1 MNKFQSPQSL
11 PKKTVQFESSSQ
23 QQRSTMQKLQETGN
37 SDLNHLTAS
46 FGMTELQQG
55 GFKSVLKNSN
65 NNNISMQEKNQDL
78 PRIYSNIY
86 SPEMI
91 LKDDINQR
99 DEQQD
104 NFIEHFQHREQ
115 QINQDI
121 NQNPNE
127 LYSKSQEYNEDTLH
141 QQQIQQQQSQ
151 YIFEQQQYEL
161 SQNASS
167 SKQKGYKGSNR
178 QNHMKDSK
186 IQTYLQQMMNNA
198 NYLKNIENSIS
209 NFTSLPSA
217 MSAYEGS
224 QMQQNYQ
231 SEENEMQRNV
241 PPPQPE
247 TLAVGQL
254 SYGEIAHLK
263 QRQRQLSEE
272 KIKASKQK
280 KLLDEIA
287 HFYRQLAVKKKEDQ
301 NNRSIITSP
310 SPIRKSDS
318 TSRLRKKS
326 PQNTVQNKQVLQQS
340 DNRILQHSQ
349 SAASIYKA
357 GENKTSRQDKQ
368 STVKQNMRYQ
378 EENHSKSVQQFY
390 INNADVQQELRE
402 NLENQIDQ
410 TNQLSQAGQ
419 AQENQQQNVV
429 ENKRMVKG
437 NIQSRSQDQFKK
449 TLEHQSQ
456 ISTQRQKKP
465 FKYPNQAISKRLQN
479 QNSSAQQ
486 VDFQQQ
492 QIISLSNIFILN
504 PVQFQTLEN
513 KIKKCDISQ
522 IKQKFIQKYRLLIE
536 KVKFTSETQ
545 NYLSTIKDLFNEYG
559 MMNHYDINLSE
570 KIQLINKLSIKDI
583 FSNIKEAID
592 LTDSYETITQDIQQ
606 IQANQNNRK
615 NLKTTIQLEKEQQ
628 TLQLLKDMQMRLAQK
643 IFFTYLSKVQS
654 RYKKEIVKQLES
666 FEKVQNELR
675 LSLTFNM
682 IKYFAKIR
690 SYKSQLQK
698 ITKQEI
704 QLKKLKKIFDAIK
717 QKSNKNAYYKP
728 FIQAIRSNR
737 RKNLKLNSLYSLFE
751 YSQRKKSEKKQFYLS
766 QQIYNSHLITKS
778 YLILKAF
785 CNRKKNNASI
795 QTMTAKNISIQYIL
809 ELKSSMLQAGS
820 SLRIRNQLQDQN
832 YQDER
837 VQEKSNQSYQHR
849 NQNILSQKNDQE
861 SYNIGEANIYNQSN
875 VLDKQFVED
884 HSYLKYQENKSQTV
898 NKQLNFQEYDDQ
910 FCEEDVSYDSK
921 QFQKHFYCEEEFLSS
936 ARNLLDMKRQ
946 IALDKLDKL
955 KHLTS
960 QNLQNE
966 DQSSFLQKNK
976 EKVQELIR
984 ENYEYSNE
992 KPPQIQE
999 SDTKM
1004 NLVQIPP
1011 IKEEIQ
1017 RAEYINHSKEI
1028 KNIDYSLID
1037 EQNFLE
1043 QEEDCKSIVT
1053 LEQHIKQII
1062 RVLKKLSKK
1071 KTIFQQKNPAQ
1082 LLLNKDSFFYSSGD
1096 DLSKQQK
1103 NGKQQQKNIPHP
1115 LQEHQE
1121 MIKRIEENEKKKT
1134 TSFLFYHWKI
1144 VFLERTLNAEITLL
1158 NSLKKCKL
1166 ILQLFK
1172 QKYRDNNEI
1181 CALKQ
1186 QIRQEKIKNDIF
1198 QQWSF
1203 MASETSQ
1210 INQQKLQIFHKK
1222 LCFRRILYYTTYKK
1236 IQRVADDFHAKSM
1249 KKNVLIQ
1256 WDKISKSNQVVRK
1269 KHKNA
1274 IVRRYFN
1281 NWVEYISKIMFLR
1294 KFWKKILYS
1303 PDEILFEKYGNKKNL
1318 LKHILKS
1325 WRGIVIDNEN
1335 TMKQKLALKSAINH
1349 RAVVQKTKAFF
1360 QWVNFLN
1367 IKKKLSKIFESR
1379 VVQKIFA
1386 QKILQPWK
1394 NAVAEQKSAICTF
1407 KRKANI
1413 NIKFKAFHCL
1423 KIKYLQNKMVQ
1434 NCFLKKFFYH
1444 WKIQQQQNQEIL
1456 PRNFYN
1462 RKLIKKTFTSI
1473 IYHQLLLMRER
1484 AKTEKSTKFFLY
1496 HIKKFMQTCLL
1507 LWQKHTQKKKSKKLL
1522 KIKLQKYSE
1531 KNIKKRAFNSF
1542 KLLKIQSRLKVI
1554 QNKKALEFKA
1564 IQYQKKYDLKRL
1576 ITEPHLNPKLQEVLQ
1591 IIHYWRAY
1599 AIKQKSIKFIQ
1610 ARIQKFHNRK
1620 MMIEYF
1626 TLWQDKYNQKLFVN
1640 TKAKFQEQE
1649 EQDNVYNKYKI
1660 KQNMN
1665 QNFIDQIVDNSNNNR
1680 KVQHNRQLSDQ
1691 ALSKDTIQVKN
1702 NSNQIQKMQ
1711 NDDNQSLSRK
1721 DLENLSQY
1729 KQLENNDKLKQNHKI
1744 SLDSQARQHSSR
1756 SPRFLSNQTRNSK
1769 SPSSKSNS
1777 PNYNKSTLKTNQS
1790 QENVRKNRKSV
1801 RFELDPKQ
1809 QGINIPKFDYFD
1821 QKYNENEAFYQK
1833 LLSERRYNTC
1843 QQ

>member
-23 QQRSTMQKLQETGN
+23 QQRSTMQKLQETAN

-46 FGMTELQQG
+46 FGMSELQQG
-55 GFKSVLKNSN
+55 GFKSFLKN
-65 NNNISMQEKNQDL
+65 NNNNNSVTMHEKNQDL
-78 PRIYSNIY
+78 PRIYNNIY
-86 SPEMI
+86 SPEMVI
-91 LKDDINQR
+91 KDDINQR
-99 DEQQD
+99 DESQD
-104 NFIEHFQHREQ
+104 HLIENLQYREKQ
-115 QINQDI
+115 VNQEI
-121 NQNPNE
+121 SQNPNE
-127 LYSKSQEYNEDTLH
+127 LYSKSQEFNEDTLH
-141 QQQIQQQQSQ
+141 QQQILQQQNQ
-151 YIFEQQQYEL
+151 YILEQQQYQQQ
-161 SQNASS
+161 QNANS
-167 SKQKGYKGSNR
+167 SKQKSKKGSHQ
-178 QNHMKDSK
+178 QNPIKDSK
-186 IQTYLQQMMNNA
+186 IQTYLQQMMNNTS
-198 NYLKNIENSIS
+198 YLKNTENSIN
-209 NFTSLPSA
+209 NFASLPSVI
-217 MSAYEGS
+217 SAIEGS

-231 SEENEMQRNV
+231 YEDNEIQRNC

-247 TLAVGQL
+247 SLGMGQL
-254 SYGEIAHLK
+254 SYSEIAHLK

-272 KIKASKQK
+272 KLKASKQK

-301 NNRSIITSP
+301 NSRSIVTSP
-310 SPIRKSDS
+310 SPIRKSNS

-326 PQNTVQNKQVLQQS
+326 PQNKSVQNKQVLQQS
-340 DNRILQHSQ
+340 NNIILNHSQ
-349 SAASIYKA
+349 SAASI
-357 GENKTSRQDKQ
+357 NKEAEVKILRQEK
-368 STVKQNMRYQ
+368 KP
-378 EENHSKSVQQFY
+378 
-390 INNADVQQELRE
+390 I
-402 NLENQIDQ
+402 QIDF
-410 TNQLSQAGQ
+410 
-419 AQENQQQNVV
+419 E
-429 ENKRMVKG
+429 
-437 NIQSRSQDQFKK
+437 
-449 TLEHQSQ
+449 
-456 ISTQRQKKP
+456 
-465 FKYPNQAISKRLQN
+465 
-479 QNSSAQQ
+479 
-486 VDFQQQ
+486 QQ
-492 QIISLSNIFILN
+492 QIISLRSIFILN
-504 PVQFQTLEN
+504 PVQFQALEN
-513 KIKKCDISQ
+513 KIKKYDISQ
-522 IKQKFIQKYRLLIE
+522 IKQKMIQNQIFLIE
-536 KVKFTSETQ
+536 KVKFSNEKQ
-545 NYLSTIKDLFNEYG
+545 NYLSTIKDLLNEHG
-559 MMNHYDINLSE
+559 IINHQNISVSQ

-583 FSNIKEAID
+583 FSNIKETID

-606 IQANQNNRK
+606 IQANQKNRK
-615 NLKTTIQLEKEQQ
+615 NVKTTVQQEKEQQ
-628 TLQLLKDMQMRLAQK
+628 TLQVLKDMQMRLAQK
-643 IFFTYLSKVQS
+643 IFFTYLCKVQS
-654 RYKKEIVKQLES
+654 RYKKEITKQLES

-675 LSLTFNM
+675 LTLTFNM
-682 IKYFAKIR
+682 IKYFSRIR
-690 SYKSQLQK
+690 SYKNQLQK

-717 QKSNKNAYYKP
+717 QKSNKNVYYKP

-737 RKNLKLNSLYSLFE
+737 RKILKQNSLYSLFKFC
-751 YSQRKKSEKKQFYLS
+751 QRKKSEKKQVFLS

-785 CNRKKNNASI
+785 CNRKKNNANI

-809 ELKSSMLQAGS
+809 ELKSTILQTGS
-820 SLRIRNQLQDQN
+820 SSRVKQEVPDQ
-832 YQDER
+832 YQQEENFY
-837 VQEKSNQSYQHR
+837 EKSNKSYQDRQPQNNEQVDYNHQEAIIE
-849 NQNILSQKNDQE
+849 NQFNIQD
-861 SYNIGEANIYNQSN
+861 NQF
-875 VLDKQFVED
+875 LDEN
-884 HSYLKYQENKSQTV
+884 YLKQQENKSQV
-898 NKQLNFQEYDDQ
+898 VKKQLNFQEYDDE
-910 FCEEDVSYDSK
+910 FCEQDVSYDSK

-955 KHLTS
+955 KNLTT

-992 KPPQIQE
+992 KPIHVQE

-1011 IKEEIQ
+1011 IKEELL
-1017 RAEYINHSKEI
+1017 RAEHVNYNKEI
-1028 KNIDYSLID
+1028 NKLDKSLVD
-1037 EQNFLE
+1037 DKKLLE
-1043 QEEDCKSIVT
+1043 EEEEDCKSIAT

-1071 KTIFQQKNPAQ
+1071 KTIYQQKNPVQ
-1082 LLLNKDSFFYSSGD
+1082 LLLNKDSFFYSQGD
-1096 DLSKQQK
+1096 DLSKEQK
-1103 NGKQQQKNIPHP
+1103 SSKLQQKNIPHP

-1134 TSFLFYHWKI
+1134 KSFLFYHWKI
-1144 VFLERTLNAEITLL
+1144 VFLERTLNAEIALL
-1158 NSLKKCKL
+1158 NSLKKCKS

-1186 QIRQEKIKNDIF
+1186 QIRGEKIKNDIF

-1210 INQQKLQIFHKK
+1210 ANQQKLQNFHKK
-1222 LCFRRILYYTTYKK
+1222 LCFRRILYYTTCRK
-1236 IQRVADDFHAKSM
+1236 IHRVADDFHRKSL
-1249 KKNVLIQ
+1249 KKNVLNQ
-1256 WDKISKSNQVVRK
+1256 WDKISKNNQIVRK
-1269 KHKNA
+1269 KYKNA

-1325 WRGIVIDNEN
+1325 WRCMVIDNEN

-1360 QWVNFLN
+1360 QWVNFFN

-1379 VVQKIFA
+1379 VIQKIFS

-1394 NAVAEQKSAICTF
+1394 NAVSEQKSVISAF
-1407 KRKANI
+1407 KRKANV

-1423 KIKYLQNKMVQ
+1423 KIKYLQNKIVT

-1444 WKIQQQQNQEIL
+1444 LKAQQQQNQEIL

-1462 RKLIKKTFTSI
+1462 RKLIKKSFTSI
-1473 IYHQLLLMRER
+1473 IYHQLLQMKDR

-1522 KIKLQKYSE
+1522 KLKLQKYSE

-1542 KLLKIQSRLKVI
+1542 KLLKIQSRLKII

-1576 ITEPHLNPKLQEVLQ
+1576 VTEPHLNPQLQEVLQ

-1620 MMIEYF
+1620 MKIEYF
-1626 TLWQDKYNQKLFVN
+1626 TFWQNKYNQNLF
-1640 TKAKFQEQE
+1640 AKNKVQFEEQE
-1649 EQDNVYNKYKI
+1649 EQEIVYDRFKI
-1660 KQNMN
+1660 KQNVN
-1665 QNFIDQIVDNSNNNR
+1665 QNFIDQIPDNQHNNR
-1680 KVQHNRQLSDQ
+1680 KAQHNRQLSDQ
-1691 ALSKDTIQVKN
+1691 VLFKDNAQLQN
-1702 NSNQIQKMQ
+1702 NNNQIQRIQ
-1711 NDDNQSLSRK
+1711 NDDNQSLKRK
-1721 DLENLSQY
+1721 DLENVSSF
-1729 KQLENNDKLKQNHKI
+1729 KQQQQFESTDQLKQNNLV
-1744 SLDSQARQHSSR
+1744 SLDSQAKQHSLR
-1756 SPRFLSNQTRNSK
+1756 SPRFLSNQSRSSK

-1790 QENVRKNRKSV
+1790 QENVRKHRKSV

-1809 QGINIPKFDYFD
+1809 QGVNIPKFDYFD

-1833 LLSERRYNTC
+1833 LLSERRYNTS
-1843 QQ
+1843 QL

>member
-23 QQRSTMQKLQETGN
+23 QQRSTMQKLQETAN

-55 GFKSVLKNSN
+55 GFKNLLKNN
-65 NNNISMQEKNQDL
+65 NNNILMQEKNQDL
-78 PRIYSNIY
+78 PRIYNNVY

-91 LKDDINQR
+91 IKDDINQR
-99 DEQQD
+99 DESYDNIIDNYQYKQQ
-104 NFIEHFQHREQ
+104 QA
-115 QINQDI
+115 NQELI
-121 NQNPNE
+121 QNPNE

-141 QQQIQQQQSQ
+141 QQQILQQQNQ
-151 YIFEQQQYEL
+151 YILEQQQYQQQ
-161 SQNASS
+161 QNANSS
-167 SKQKGYKGSNR
+167 RNKNYKGSHR
-178 QNHMKDSK
+178 QNPMKDSK
-186 IQTYLQQMMNNA
+186 IQTYLQQMMNNT
-198 NYLKNIENSIS
+198 NYLKNTENSIN
-209 NFTSLPSA
+209 NFTSQPSA

-224 QMQQNYQ
+224 QMLQNFQ
-231 SEENEMQRNV
+231 SEDNEMQRNN

-247 TLAVGQL
+247 SLGMVQL
-254 SYGEIAHLK
+254 TYGEIAHLK
-263 QRQRQLSEE
+263 QKQRQLSEE

-301 NNRSIITSP
+301 NNRSIVTSP
-310 SPIRKSDS
+310 SPIRKSSS

-326 PQNTVQNKQVLQQS
+326 PQNNIIQNKQVLQQS
-340 DNRILQHSQ
+340 DNRILQNSQ
-349 SAASIYKA
+349 SVISTYKA
-357 GENKTSRQDKQ
+357 GENKTPRQDKQ

-378 EENHSKSVQQFY
+378 DENHSKSVQQFQ
-390 INNADVQQELRE
+390 ISKADTLNE
-402 NLENQIDQ
+402 N
-410 TNQLSQAGQ
+410 
-419 AQENQQQNVV
+419 QENQTDLPNQLIQAGEIQEHQQQDINTM
-429 ENKRMVKG
+429 MVKG
-437 NIQSRSQDQFKK
+437 NIQTKSQNQLKK
-449 TLEHQSQ
+449 SQ
-456 ISTQRQKKP
+456 ELQYEKITQLQKNALKKP
-465 FKYPNQAISKRLQN
+465 TQANNRFLN
-479 QNSSAQQ
+479 QNGSALSI
-486 VDFQQQ
+486 DFESQ

-504 PVQFQTLEN
+504 PVQFQALEN
-513 KIKKCDISQ
+513 KIKKYDISL
-522 IKQKFIQKYRLLIE
+522 IKQNIIQKYRFLIE
-536 KVKFTSETQ
+536 KVKFSNETQ
-545 NYLSTIKDLFNEYG
+545 NYLSTLKDLFNEHKIMSFYD
-559 MMNHYDINLSE
+559 MNMLE
-570 KIQLINKLSIKDI
+570 KIQVVNKLSIKDI
-583 FSNIKEAID
+583 FSNIKETID

-615 NLKTTIQLEKEQQ
+615 HLKTTIQQEKELQ
-628 TLQLLKDMQMRLAQK
+628 TLQVLKDMQMRMAQK
-643 IFFTYLSKVQS
+643 IFFIYLFKVQS
-654 RYKKEIVKQLES
+654 GYKKEIIKQLDS

-675 LSLTFNM
+675 LTLTFNM

-690 SYKSQLQK
+690 SYKNQLQK

-717 QKSNKNAYYKP
+717 QKSNKNIYYKP

-737 RKNLKLNSLYSLFE
+737 RKVLKQNSLYALFE
-751 YSQRKKSEKKQFYLS
+751 YCQSKKSEKKQLYLS

-785 CNRKKNNASI
+785 CNRKKNNTSI

-809 ELKSSMLQAGS
+809 ELKSVVLQAGS
-820 SLRIRNQLQDQN
+820 SFRVRQELQDYN
-832 YQDER
+832 LQDEHFE
-837 VQEKSNQSYQHR
+837 EKSHKMYQNR
-849 NQNILSQKNDQE
+849 QQNILSGQNDDGEEYNNQE
-861 SYNIGEANIYNQSN
+861 ATIQNQFNILDNQFIDEN
-875 VLDKQFVED
+875 QQFKQ
-884 HSYLKYQENKSQTV
+884 SENKSQIV
-898 NKQLNFQEYDDQ
+898 KKQLNFQEYDDQ

-936 ARNLLDMKRQ
+936 ARNLLDTKRQ

-955 KHLTS
+955 KHLTAQS
-960 QNLQNE
+960 VQNE

-976 EKVQELIR
+976 EKVQEIIR

-992 KPPQIQE
+992 KPLNIQE

-1011 IKEEIQ
+1011 IKEEIL
-1017 RAEYINHSKEI
+1017 RAENINYNKEL
-1028 KNIDYSLID
+1028 KNFDQSLID
-1037 EQNFLE
+1037 DQNIL
-1043 QEEDCKSIVT
+1043 EEDCKSIVT

-1071 KTIFQQKNPAQ
+1071 KTIFQQKNPVQ

-1096 DLSKQQK
+1096 NLSKQQM
-1103 NGKQQQKNIPHP
+1103 NGKQSQKNIPHP

-1134 TSFLFYHWKI
+1134 ISFLFYHWKI

-1158 NSLKKCKL
+1158 NSLKKCKS
-1166 ILQLFK
+1166 ILQIFK
-1172 QKYRDNNEI
+1172 KKYRENNEI
-1181 CALKQ
+1181 CTLKQ
-1186 QIRQEKIKNDIF
+1186 QIREEKIKSEIF
-1198 QQWSF
+1198 QSWSF

-1210 INQQKLQIFHKK
+1210 ANQEKLQIFHKK
-1222 LCFRRILYYTTYKK
+1222 LCFRRILYYSTYKK
-1236 IQRVADDFHAKSM
+1236 IQRVADGIHRKNLQ
-1249 KKNVLIQ
+1249 KKILNQ

-1274 IVRRYFN
+1274 LVRRYFN

-1335 TMKQKLALKSAINH
+1335 TMKQKLALKSAVNH

-1367 IKKKLSKIFESR
+1367 IKKKLSKIFESK
-1379 VVQKIFA
+1379 VIQKMFA
-1386 QKILQPWK
+1386 KKILQPWK
-1394 NAVAEQKSAICTF
+1394 SAVAEQKSAISTF
-1407 KRKANI
+1407 KRKANM

-1423 KIKYLQNKMVQ
+1423 KIKYLQNKMVE
-1434 NCFLKKFFYH
+1434 NCFLKKFFYS
-1444 WKIQQQQNQEIL
+1444 WKVQQQHNQEIL
-1456 PRNFYN
+1456 PRNFYS
-1462 RKLIKKTFTSI
+1462 RKLVKKSFTSI
-1473 IYHQLLLMRER
+1473 IYHQLLQMKER

-1531 KNIKKRAFNSF
+1531 KNIKKRAFNSL
-1542 KLLKIQSRLKVI
+1542 KLRKIQSRLKII

-1576 ITEPHLNPKLQEVLQ
+1576 ITDPHLNPKLQEVLQ

-1620 MMIEYF
+1620 ILIEYF
-1626 TLWQDKYNQKLFVN
+1626 TSWQNKYNQKLSLKNQAQF
-1640 TKAKFQEQE
+1640 EEE
-1649 EQDNVYNKYKI
+1649 EQQDIVFDRYSSKQNVYQNK
-1660 KQNMN
+1660 
-1665 QNFIDQIVDNSNNNR
+1665 IDSTTDNLHNNR
-1680 KVQHNRQLSDQ
+1680 KSKHSRQLSDQ
-1691 ALSKDTIQVKN
+1691 VFSKDTIQLK
-1702 NSNQIQKMQ
+1702 SYNQQTQRIQ
-1711 NDDNQSLSRK
+1711 NDENQSLNKK
-1721 DLENLSQY
+1721 DIENQSQFKEQQQY
-1729 KQLENNDKLKQNHKI
+1729 ESTDELKQNNFI
-1744 SLDSQARQHSSR
+1744 SMDSQTKQHSSR
-1756 SPRFLSNQTRNSK
+1756 SPRFLSNQSRNSK

-1790 QENVRKNRKSV
+1790 QENVRKHRKSV

-1833 LLSERRYNTC
+1833 LLSERRYNTT